1 MKAGV
6 LGAGGWGTALSIHL
20 ARLGWQVTLWAR
32 RQELV
37 EELSKTRENATYLPG
52 VILPEN
58 IAFTWK
64 LEEALA
70 QKELVILS
78 VPSQSLRSLLEKIP
92 ASLWQGN
99 PLLLQA
105 AKGLELG
112 TLMRLSQVVA
122 GCVPQGLKDRIV
134 VLSGPNHAEEIA
146 RSFPA
151 ASVVASANEAAARQA
166 QEYLMGDTLRIY
178 TNQDLVGVELGGA
191 LKNIIAMAAGI
202 CDGLGLGDNT
212 KATLITRG
220 LAEIVRLATK
230 LGAEPPTFAGL
241 SGMGDLIATAGS
253 EHSRNWRAGYQI
265 GKGQKTEQVFAGPQV
280 VEGASTARSALALA
294 QKLAVPMPI
303 TEEICLVLAGKEPSL
318 AVRSLMCREPQVEV
332 DHSGW
337 WARGEG

>member
-1 MKAGV
+1 MKAAV

-32 RQELV
+32 RQELAGQ
-37 EELSKTRENATYLPG
+37 LQQSRENTTYLPG
-52 VILPEN
+52 VVLPER
-58 IAFTWK
+58 ISITWQ

-70 QKELVILS
+70 QKELVILA
-78 VPSQSLRSLLEKIP
+78 VPSQALRSLLQRISP
-92 ASLWQGN
+92 SMWQGS

-112 TLMRLSQVVA
+112 TQQRLSQVVA
-122 GCVPQGLKDRIV
+122 QCVPERLGERIV

-146 RSFPA
+146 RGYPA
-151 ASVVASANEAAARQA
+151 ASVVASASVAEARKA

-220 LAEIVRLATK
+220 LAEIVRLACR

-253 EHSRNWRAGYQI
+253 KHSRNWRAGYQI
-265 GKGQKTEQVFAGPQV
+265 GKGKKPQEVFSGPQV
-280 VEGASTARSALALA
+280 VEGATTAQSALGLA
-294 QKLAVPMPI
+294 QKLSVAMPI
-303 TEEICLVLAGKEPSL
+303 TEEICLVISGKDPL
-318 AVRSLMCREPQVEV
+318 CAVESLMCREPKVEV

-337 WARGEG
+337 WARGED